1 MTVPLG
7 TRPPKSL
14 RGFPHSLRAY
24 SFLGYTCM
32 NFARAAEYPGNPSA
46 AKLSAKSCI
55 VATAGNVLTMEGGA
69 PAIPEGRIWIRAVV
83 WLAVA
88 FVLGA
93 AAIGAG
99 CA

>member
-1 MTVPLG
+1 
-7 TRPPKSL
+7 
-14 RGFPHSLRAY
+14 
-24 SFLGYTCM
+24 M
-32 NFARAAEYPGNPSA
+32 NFARAAEYPSNPSA

-93 AAIGAG
+93 AATGAG
-99 CA
+99 CACGGACPNLANLSCSAY